1 MLFPNYNH
9 KGGNIMSKKDLSV
22 TIRNMTVKQY
32 EWLESES
39 KRTGQTFSAIFKAWI
54 QVNIDNQQ
62 R

>member
-1 MLFPNYNH
+1 
-9 KGGNIMSKKDLSV
+9 MSKKDLSV